1 MEKQENILDR
11 LGISFHRTLSFKL
24 LVIGMLIIILLIPK
38 VMILGLIS
46 ERQINSRQV
55 VNEVMGKWSNEQVIS
70 GPVLFVPF
78 KKKIYNEEDEK
89 YNEVTRYATFLPK
102 QLSFNGEL
110 QPKQLKRSIYNVD
123 VYESELTING
133 SFEDIDL
140 DKSDIEIAD
149 IIWDDAQLQLSIS
162 DLRGIT
168 KGLELKWKNKD
179 YTFSPGKNSSSI
191 GHSGVSIPLKDLVSE
206 DLNGEF
212 TINVQL
218 KGSQSLMFTPLGENT
233 TVHLESSWND
243 PGFTGNYLPAD
254 RNVDEKG
261 FQADWNVLH
270 FNRNYP
276 QHWAS
281 SNVFENQN
289 DIENSKFGVEMVSLA
304 DHYQKNMRSAK
315 YAILIIIITFVVF
328 FMFEVLSEQ
337 RIHPFQYIMVGS
349 AISIFYLLLLSISE
363 HLGFN
368 MAYSI
373 ATLAVILL
381 VFFYTRSFM
390 PKLKNQLLTSL
401 GLVVCYLFIF
411 ILLQLESFALLAGSI
426 GLFVLLA
433 ALMYATRKINW
444 YKD

>member
-55 VNEVMGKWSNEQVIS
+55 VNEVMGMWSNEQVIS

-123 VYESELTING
+123 VYETELTING

-140 DKSDIEIAD
+140 AKSDIEIAD

-162 DLRGIT
+162 DLRGIS
-168 KGLELKWKNKD
+168 KGLELKWNNKD

-191 GHSGVSIPLKDLVSE
+191 WHSGVSIPLKDLVSE

-276 QHWAS
+276 QHWVS